1 MAKEKQQ
8 EQVKQPFTG
17 SLPQNVI
24 LHVKSLLD
32 TVQPAPNWTPQNLRN
47 HADAKEVFGR
57 FADMF
62 VVKKPETPA
71 KKK

>member
-1 MAKEKQQ
+1 MAKLQ
-8 EQVKQPFTG
+8 EPKPQLAG
-17 SLPQNVI
+17 SLPRNVI

-32 TVQPAPNWTPQNLRN
+32 TIQPAPNWTPQNLRN

-57 FADMF
+57 FVEMF
-62 VVKKPETPA
+62 SPKKVEKKDES